1 MTQYWRISLF
11 AMMLA
16 SAGLPIYIHLP
27 RFASVDLGI
36 NLATV
41 GAIVLGIRIMDF
53 VQDPIIGRIIDKWRG
68 PRDRLALIGMSIM
81 ALGFVMLF
89 SITPP
94 INAAIWMTVSLIL
107 VFTGYSFGSILM
119 YGESA
124 ALAGSGSESAQLRL
138 ATFRETGLII
148 GVIFAAMGP
157 VILAGGFASFGWVLC
172 GLIAVTYL
180 FTRSLWQSTTAPT
193 QDFDL
198 ARLIGAGGVWLLV
211 LAVVNSLPVAMT
223 STLFLFFVEDSL
235 QLTDW
240 SGPFLIFFFV
250 ASGVAIPIWSKLAE
264 RFGAR
269 PVLLAAMCLSISS
282 FVWAAMIQPGNA
294 LGFGIICFASGAAVG
309 AELVILPAVFASLL
323 SRAGVAPAQS
333 FGLWSFATKLSL
345 PIAAAATLPLL
356 DQAGFVAGQV
366 NSEAALDRLT
376 LLYAV
381 APCALKIIACIT
393 LLSLPKR
400 IFAGATTT

>member
-1 MTQYWRISLF
+1 
-11 AMMLA
+11 
-16 SAGLPIYIHLP
+16 
-27 RFASVDLGI
+27 
-36 NLATV
+36 
-41 GAIVLGIRIMDF
+41 
-53 VQDPIIGRIIDKWRG
+53 
-68 PRDRLALIGMSIM
+68 
-81 ALGFVMLF
+81 
-89 SITPP
+89 
-94 INAAIWMTVSLIL
+94 
-107 VFTGYSFGSILM
+107 
-119 YGESA
+119 
-124 ALAGSGSESAQLRL
+124 
-138 ATFRETGLII
+138 
-148 GVIFAAMGP
+148 
-157 VILAGGFASFGWVLC
+157 
-172 GLIAVTYL
+172 
-180 FTRSLWQSTTAPT
+180 
-193 QDFDL
+193 
-198 ARLIGAGGVWLLV
+198 LIGAGGVWLLV

-223 STLFLFFVEDSL
+223 SPLFLFFVEDSL

-250 ASGVAIPIWSKLAE
+250 ASGIAIPVWSKLAE

-381 APCALKIIACIT
+381 VPCALKIIACIT

-400 IFAGATTT
+400 IFAGAATL